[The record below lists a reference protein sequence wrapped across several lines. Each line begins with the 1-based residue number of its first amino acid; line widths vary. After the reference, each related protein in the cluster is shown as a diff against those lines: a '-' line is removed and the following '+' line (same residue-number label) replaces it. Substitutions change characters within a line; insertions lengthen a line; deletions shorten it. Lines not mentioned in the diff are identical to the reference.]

1 MGKASRNKRGRA
13 NVPAVTHEPDAP
25 LANWPEG
32 HADVEL
38 TGDDDSECIAVT
50 IHGVRH
56 YLHSTTAYELSKKLD
71 GRIREWDVYAKSKGA
86 PGVIDED

>member
-1 MGKASRNKRGRA
+1 M
-13 NVPAVTHEPDAP
+13 
-25 LANWPEG
+25 
-32 HADVEL
+32 
-38 TGDDDSECIAVT
+38 
-50 IHGVRH
+50 RH